1 MRDDHLWWL
10 RANPMIPVMTA
21 DSLVLKCSAVAVTII
36 SIALV
41 DAETF
46 ENVSG

>member
-1 MRDDHLWWL
+1 
-10 RANPMIPVMTA
+10 MIPVMTA
-21 DSLVLKCSAVAVTII
+21 DSLLLKCSSVAVTII